1 MKSSIPNT
9 KFRFNAITTL
19 IYILGII
26 LLLQLFNLQI
36 IHGQEYRQQSNTRL
50 TRESTLVATRGAIL
64 DRNGNKI
71 AGSSMGFS
79 LELYKSKTDNQTL
92 NQTILNII
100 EVLEKNEDSYTDT
113 FPININE
120 DGTFS
125 FSFDTDEKI
134 ANWKK
139 RNKIEDKQTPQDCFN
154 AFKEKYQ
161 IQFEDIHIARKVMAT
176 RYQIVQDGYST
187 TKSITISNN
196 ISRASALEFNERN
209 ESFPGISVVVEPNRQ
224 YISENLAS
232 HVVGTI
238 GRIGEEELKQR
249 GDEYKSSDYIGKTG
263 IEYLFE
269 NYLKGKNGSRQID
282 MAVNGTTTEEYITQ
296 DAVQGSDIVL
306 TIDANL
312 QKVTEEAL
320 ENNIKKINSGGFSKR
335 YETNSGAAVVMNVKT
350 GEVLAMASYPDFN
363 PQDFTKPMSSEV
375 WSKYNTEDTPLVNK
389 TLQTS
394 YAPGSIFKMV
404 TAIAGLESGVIGIK
418 DTINDT
424 GVYPKYTNPKCW
436 IYTEHHRGH
445 GRLNVSGAIQHSCNY
460 YFYEIADRMGINN
473 LVKYAKYFGLGTKT
487 GIQLPNESSGTL
499 ASVETKQRLYAEQW
513 YGGETL
519 SAAIGQSY
527 NSFTL
532 VQITKY
538 ISMIA
543 NGGNKIQPTIVEK
556 IINADGT
563 EVSGAEIQNY
573 INQKLGLNNNEND
586 EEIEISEEN
595 LKAILEGM
603 ESVTDDQG
611 GTAYSI
617 FRDFQIGVGG
627 KTGSAET
634 STGKVNAWFAGFAPY
649 NSPEIAVVVL
659 VENGGHGYYTAEAVK
674 EIMRQ
679 YFGMNIEQIQENT
692 TSIPYTESIR

>member
-1 MKSSIPNT
+1 MKGKLNI
-9 KFRFNAITTL
+9 KFRFNSITTL

-26 LLLQLFNLQI
+26 LLFQLFNLQI
-36 IHGQEYRQQSNTRL
+36 IHGDEYREQSNTRL
-50 TRESTLVATRGAIL
+50 TRESTLVAARGSIL
-64 DRNGNKI
+64 DRNGNEI
-71 AGSSMGFS
+71 AGNSMGFN

-100 EVLEKNEDSYTDT
+100 EVLEKNGDSYTDT

-120 DGTFS
+120 DSTFS
-125 FSFDTDEKI
+125 FNFDSEEKI
-134 ANWKK
+134 QNWKK
-139 RNKIEDKQTPQDCFN
+139 KNKIEDKGTPEECFN
-154 AFKEKYQ
+154 FFKEKYE
-161 IQFEDIHIARKVMAT
+161 IQFEDIYIARKVLAT

-187 TKSITISNN
+187 TKSITISSN
-196 ISRASALEFNERN
+196 ISRASALEFNERS
-209 ESFPGISVVVEPNRQ
+209 ESFPGVSVVVEPNRE
-224 YISENLAS
+224 YISGNLAS

-238 GRIGEEELKQR
+238 GRITESELNEKGEEYE
-249 GDEYKSSDYIGKTG
+249 SSDYIGKTG

-269 NYLKGKNGSRQID
+269 NYLKGKDGSKQID
-282 MAVNGTTTEEYITQ
+282 MAVNGSTTEEYITQ
-296 DAVQGSDIVL
+296 DAVEGSDVVL

-320 ENNIKKINSGGFSKR
+320 ANNIQKINSGGFSKR
-335 YETNSGAAVVMNVKT
+335 YETNSGAAIVMNVKT
-350 GEVLAMASYPDFN
+350 GEVLAMTSYPDFN
-363 PQDFTKPMSSEV
+363 PQEFVGGISSEN
-375 WSKYNTEDTPLVNK
+375 WNKYNTSDTPLVNK

-404 TAIAGLESGVIGIK
+404 TAIAGLESGVISITE
-418 DTINDT
+418 TINDT

-436 IYTEHHRGH
+436 IYTDYHKGH

-460 YFYEIADRMGINN
+460 FFYETADKMGIDT

-487 GIQLPNESSGTL
+487 GIQLPNETAGTL
-499 ASVETKQRLYAEQW
+499 ASKETKQKLYSEQW
-513 YGGETL
+513 YAGETL

-527 NSFTL
+527 NSFSL
-532 VQITKY
+532 VQIAKY
-538 ISMIA
+538 ISMLA
-543 NGGNKIQPTIVEK
+543 NGGNKIQPSIIEK
-556 IINADGT
+556 IINADGS
-563 EVSGAEIQNY
+563 EVSGTELQKY
-573 INQKLGLNNNEND
+573 INQKLGIADSQND
-586 EEIEISEEN
+586 EQITISEEN
-595 LKAILEGM
+595 LKAVLEGM

-617 FRDFQIGVGG
+617 FRDFSIGVGG

-679 YFGMNIEQIQENT
+679 YFGMNTEQVQEDVT
-692 TSIPYTESIR
+692 QIPYTESYR

>member
-36 IHGQEYRQQSNTRL
+36 IHGQEYREQSNTRL
-50 TRESTLVATRGAIL
+50 ARESSLVATRGSIL

-79 LELYKSKTDNQTL
+79 LELYKSKVDNQTL

-100 EVLEKNEDSYTDT
+100 EVLEKNEDTYTDT

-120 DGTFS
+120 DGTFT
-125 FSFDTDEKI
+125 FNFDTEEKI

-139 RNKIEDKQTPQDCFN
+139 RNKIEDKQTAEDCFN
-154 AFKEKYQ
+154 AFKEKYE

-176 RYQIVQDGYST
+176 RYQIIQDGYST

-224 YISENLAS
+224 YLSENLAS
-232 HVVGTI
+232 HVIGTI
-238 GRIGEEELKQR
+238 GRITEDELKQR
-249 GDEYKSSDYIGKTG
+249 GDEYESSDYIGKTG

-282 MAVNGTTTEEYITQ
+282 MAVNGTTTQEYITQ

-320 ENNIKKINSGGFSKR
+320 ENNIKKINSGGFSKK

-404 TAIAGLESGVIGIK
+404 TAIAGLESGVIGIR

-436 IYTEHHRGH
+436 IYTDHNRGH

-487 GIQLPNESSGTL
+487 GIQLPNENAGTL
-499 ASVETKQRLYAEQW
+499 ASVETKERLYSEQW

-538 ISMIA
+538 ISMVA

-556 IINADGT
+556 IINVDGT
-563 EVSGAEIQNY
+563 EVSGLEIQNY
-573 INQKLGLNNNEND
+573 INQKLGLDKNEND
-586 EEIEISEEN
+586 EEITISEQN
-595 LKAILEGM
+595 LKAVLEGM

-611 GTAYSI
+611 GTAYSV
-617 FRDFQIGVGG
+617 FRDFSIGVGG

-649 NSPEIAVVVL
+649 SSPEIAVVVL

-679 YFGMNIEQIQENT
+679 YFGMNTEQIQEDT